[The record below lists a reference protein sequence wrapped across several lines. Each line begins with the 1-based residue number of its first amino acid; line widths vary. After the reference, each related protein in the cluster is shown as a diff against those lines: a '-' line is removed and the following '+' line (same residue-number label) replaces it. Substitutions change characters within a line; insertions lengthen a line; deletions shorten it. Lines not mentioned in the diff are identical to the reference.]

1 MCLYV
6 QGPAWEDLDSYL
18 IARGLECFEVYVC
31 VMPERDYTL
40 EMWRLLN
47 PDSKLIKSQNSIN
60 VAALLLIFMSSIL
73 GYILLIYVK
82 FVILKPVGS
91 ALCFCFVYVIVYNQW
106 CFFKSQS

>member
-47 PDSKLIKSQNSIN
+47 PDLRLIN
-60 VAALLLIFMSSIL
+60 
-73 GYILLIYVK
+73 
-82 FVILKPVGS
+82 FVQLYDRM
-91 ALCFCFVYVIVYNQW
+91 VYVT
-106 CFFKSQS
+106 SGM